1 MKEYALFLDRRL
13 VRCSTSKAA
22 IWELLVR
29 LVRELQVSEIL
40 PQRLVANPIAFSRSQ
55 GVLLSIQERNVGA
68 ASDAWR
74 EIPNWCGPPKKPRG
88 KHAFKC
94 STTAL
99 TMPEWLRAWIV
110 SSSKKLEVPSNQQAE
125 PPRPDFPE
133 AFDMIPDSDESA
145 WPDLASWDEQR
156 LLANGWLV
164 DEDNAAHHAPVATPA
179 CRQSSLLPNGAE
191 TLDDVL
197 GASCARMA
205 DAERPKLDLATRKD
219 RLCKWLNT
227 ARCRLDFAGYK
238 EFRKALRRWH
248 SGREVPTY
256 PELRS
261 LAALLWCAD
270 FPEGA
275 SVQATWIVGFEE
287 SLPLAA
293 RRVWCQVVSQ
303 FAPTRVPTSFP
314 DRVSEDS
321 SEMRCSKTQPSVDTI
336 PNFSGRPC
344 SGQKAGTFCAAK
356 TRCKERG
363 WLIERSAVFLNR
375 KRRSESLG
383 DATASSKLRRERL

>member
-1 MKEYALFLDRRL
+1 M
-13 VRCSTSKAA
+13 
-22 IWELLVR
+22 R

-40 PQRLVANPIAFSRSQ
+40 PQRQIANPIAFARSQ
-55 GVLLSIQERNVGA
+55 GVLLSIRDRNVGA
-68 ASDAWR
+68 PSHAWR
-74 EIPNWCGPPKKPRG
+74 EIPNWCEPPKKPRG

-94 STTAL
+94 STTSL
-99 TMPEWLRAWIV
+99 TTPEWLRAWIV
-110 SSSKKLEVPSNQQAE
+110 SSSKKEEVPPNQQAA
-125 PPRPDFPE
+125 PPRPDVPE
-133 AFDMIPDSDESA
+133 EFDVITDSDESA

-164 DEDNAAHHAPVATPA
+164 DEDHAVHPVPVATPA
-179 CRQSSLLPNGAE
+179 CRQSSLLPHGAE

-197 GASCARMA
+197 GARCARPG
-205 DAERPKLDLATRKD
+205 DAGRPKLDLATRKD

-227 ARCRLDFAGYK
+227 ARCRLEFAGYK

-248 SGREVPTY
+248 SGREVPTH

-293 RRVWCQVVSQ
+293 RRVWRQVVCQ
-303 FAPTRVPTSFP
+303 FAPARVPMSFP
-314 DRVSEDS
+314 DRVSEDL
-321 SEMRCSKTQPSVDTI
+321 SEIRCSKTKPSVDTT

-344 SGQKAGTFCAAK
+344 SGQKAGNFCAAK

-363 WLIERSAVFLNR
+363 WLIERSAIFLNR

-383 DATASSKLRRERL
+383 DATVLPKLRRERL